1 MDALI
6 AFGPPR
12 QATFHDVPYEK
23 RWDYL
28 KDIIVKAFLGD
39 ATSSPRTYPK
49 LSEFMKEH
57 HGFDASWVNLPPE
70 NSISMNLSSCYLT
83 YAANRPAQYRYR
95 LGQWDIRKNT
105 KKVEKTAAITALGKR
120 NRVGGSTSDVK
131 IRQGESMMPMDSK
144 QVKRFINDS
153 IRHHSAPSLIPGILS
168 QWNLPYIAYR
178 ASLARQDDQA
188 SPFHCNPPTP
198 QYLQVDSP
206 EASAAQ
212 ASDMSP
218 GVALI
223 RKKTL
228 LDRSSLLLQGRRE
241 ELLSGC
247 NVNDRRTISDWLHD
261 YWMYC
266 FVTAK
271 FWGIGPQE
279 WTARMISESTL
290 GSATNGTPH
299 NSHSP
304 LAWNSGQSPSGS
316 RLAEAPR
323 PTQLCRWAIHHSDT
337 LDYESLPSSPRA
349 EQASFDPSDQSSW
362 TEWPD
367 SQRSQSYRSSI
378 HQAFIHNRFS
388 TSAPDEVP
396 IANEVI
402 SEVMSMS
409 PMPLALDSLAFAI
422 MAGNPELISRI
433 LAEVKFSANTF
444 KLDLT
449 GIHPYH
455 LAASF
460 LDGGK
465 TCCLILHDLART
477 LYNRYPIALNNV
489 DANGHTVLDCLM
501 ISVLRSHTNLSPLE
515 VSTSFVRCTRFPGE
529 EKDICGRWDAN
540 SPELRQLYKSGQAKI
555 PDFWKHNF
563 CHSSV
568 QAVCHSMMAIFL
580 PSSRPNI
587 NTVSGLFRRRCTSC
601 GLEMKLGPLH
611 TLVAVAFHL
620 AENGKSGETLF
631 GALACLVCLL
641 VLGADPTQVADLSV
655 LDIFSSPDEGEC
667 LHRPMTALELA
678 DQVPRAQDEQFLKF
692 SLKSNLCCQ
701 FYDNEDRDEILYERD
716 RSLEHDERDACP
728 LIDAHDHWDL
738 PPGNRNL
745 GVLWAAVQTELLT
758 YRKVNLIDAA
768 ISDHFKLPSLLRWLE
783 QESDTFETPLLM
795 DGMMKSHAPCGWFD
809 GDDNAFAV
817 TAPDV
822 CSKYFMNMD
831 IWSRASFI
839 EEMIIE

>member
-1 MDALI
+1 
-6 AFGPPR
+6 
-12 QATFHDVPYEK
+12 
-23 RWDYL
+23 
-28 KDIIVKAFLGD
+28 
-39 ATSSPRTYPK
+39 
-49 LSEFMKEH
+49 MKKH
-57 HGFDASWVNLPPE
+57 HGFDASWVNLSLE
-70 NSISMNLSSCYLT
+70 NSISITLSSCHLT

-131 IRQGESMMPMDSK
+131 IRQGGSMMPMDSK

-153 IRHHSAPSLIPGILS
+153 IRHHSVPSLIPGIVS

-178 ASLARQDDQA
+178 ASLAGQDDHA

-198 QYLQVDSP
+198 QYLQIDSP
-206 EASAAQ
+206 EASASH
-212 ASDMSP
+212 ASDISP
-218 GVALI
+218 GLALI

-279 WTARMISESTL
+279 WTARMVSEFTL
-290 GSATNGTPH
+290 GSAASVTPQH
-299 NSHSP
+299 SHSP
-304 LAWNSGQSPSGS
+304 LAWIPGQSPSGS
-316 RLAEAPR
+316 RVAEAPR

-337 LDYESLPSSPRA
+337 VKYESLPSPPRV
-349 EQASFDPSDQSSW
+349 EQANFDPGDQSSW

-367 SQRSQSYRSSI
+367 SQNSQSYQNSI
-378 HQAFIHNRFS
+378 HEAFIHNRFS
-388 TSAPDEVP
+388 TTAPEEVP
-396 IANEVI
+396 IACEAVSEVI
-402 SEVMSMS
+402 STSD
-409 PMPLALDSLAFAI
+409 MPLALDSLAFAI
-422 MAGNPELISRI
+422 MAGNIELVASTLPR
-433 LAEVKFSANTF
+433 FPMSANTR
-444 KLDLT
+444 KLDFS
-449 GIHPYH
+449 GIYPFH

-460 LDGGK
+460 LDGGT
-465 TCCLILHDLART
+465 TCCLILSTLATR
-477 LYNRYPIALNNV
+477 LNFYRYPIALNYV
-489 DANGHTVLDCLM
+489 DSNEHTVLDCLM
-501 ISVLRSHTNLSPLE
+501 ISVLRSHTNLSPIE

-540 SPELRQLYKSGQAKI
+540 SPELRQLYKSGQARI
-555 PDFWKHNF
+555 PDSWKHNF
-563 CHSSV
+563 CHSSI
-568 QAVCHSMMAIFL
+568 QAVCHSMMAMFL

-641 VLGADPTQVADLSV
+641 VLGADPAQVADLSV
-655 LDIFSSPDEGEC
+655 LDIFSSPDEEVC

-678 DQVPRAQDEQFLKF
+678 DQVPRAVSEAWGASSKLGWKCLLLVLRHTTPSSQQHEQFMKF
-692 SLKSNLCCQ
+692 SFKSNLCCQ
-701 FYDNEDRDEILYERD
+701 LHDDEDRDEILDERD
-716 RSLEHDERDACP
+716 RSSLHDERGECP
-728 LIDAHDHWDL
+728 LIDAHEDMGL
-738 PPGNRNL
+738 PPVNQNL
-745 GVLWAAVQTELLT
+745 GVLWATIQTELLT
-758 YRKVNLIDAA
+758 YRKVNVDDAA
-768 ISDHFKLPSLLRWLE
+768 ISDHFQLSSLLRWLE
-783 QESDTFETPLLM
+783 GGSDTFETPLLTN
-795 DGMMKSHAPCGWFD
+795 GMMESHNPCGWFD
-809 GDDNAFAV
+809 GLESSFVV
-817 TAPDV
+817 TASDV
-822 CSKYFMNMD
+822 STEYFMNMD

-839 EEMIIE
+839 ENMTFEEVY